1 MKTLKKKSKG
11 KSIKKYVDCK
21 PKDIECQK
29 KLVLQL
35 LREAP
40 FPKNTSRK
48 NIFRTEHKKNPSLIN
63 IPKNNIDSEIFE
75 DLNPCYKNS
84 DLFDNLNIK
93 SKINFSEILLNSN
106 LCCNLKYSLSYFNK
120 KQILDF
126 KECKNNYH
134 IISNIISKEL
144 YIYLL
149 HPKYKDLTN
158 EDLLK
163 SSEKVLIKPYD
174 ILIIPFGWKYLQEI
188 NEKTINYHIDVD
200 NYFTFIHNSILNK
213 I

>member
-1 MKTLKKKSKG
+1 MLLFIIITLIIILNIYFILNLYLVSEDSKLTL
-11 KSIKKYVDCK
+11 CK
-21 PKDIECQK
+21 NMNEL
-29 KLVLQL
+29 KLSLY
-35 LREAP
+35 
-40 FPKNTSRK
+40 
-48 NIFRTEHKKNPSLIN
+48 KKNPSLIN
-63 IPKNNIDSEIFE
+63 IPKNNIDPEIFE
-75 DLNPCYKNS
+75 DLNPCYKNI
-84 DLFDNLNIK
+84 DLFNNLDIK

-120 KQILDF
+120 KQLLDF

-134 IISNIISKEL
+134 IISNLYGNEF

-149 HPKYKDLTN
+149 NPKYKSLD

-163 SSEKVLIKPYD
+163 KSEKVLIKPYD

-200 NYFTFIHNSILNK
+200 NYFTIIHNSILNK

>member
-1 MKTLKKKSKG
+1 MLLFVIITLIIILNIYFIFNLYLVNEN
-11 KSIKKYVDCK
+11 SILTLCK
-21 PKDIECQK
+21 NMNEL
-29 KLVLQL
+29 KLSLY
-35 LREAP
+35 
-40 FPKNTSRK
+40 
-48 NIFRTEHKKNPSLIN
+48 KKNPSLIN
-63 IPKNNIDSEIFE
+63 IPKNNIDPEIFE
-75 DLNPCYKNS
+75 DLNPCYKNT

-120 KQILDF
+120 KQLLDF

-134 IISNIISKEL
+134 IISNLYGNEF

-149 HPKYKDLTN
+149 HPKYKNLND
-158 EDLLK
+158 EDSLK
-163 SSEKVLIKPYD
+163 NSEKVLIKPYD

-188 NEKTINYHIDVD
+188 NEITVNYHIDID

>member
-1 MKTLKKKSKG
+1 MLLFIIITLIIILNIYFVINLYLINEDSKLTL
-11 KSIKKYVDCK
+11 CK
-21 PKDIECQK
+21 NMNEL
-29 KLVLQL
+29 KLSLY
-35 LREAP
+35 
-40 FPKNTSRK
+40 
-48 NIFRTEHKKNPSLIN
+48 KKNPSLIN
-63 IPKNNIDSEIFE
+63 IPKNNIDLEIFE
-75 DLNPCYKNS
+75 DLNSCYKNT
-84 DLFDNLNIK
+84 DLFNNLDIK

-120 KQILDF
+120 KQLLDF

-134 IISNIISKEL
+134 IISNLYGNEF

-149 HPKYKDLTN
+149 HPKYKDLN
-158 EDLLK
+158 DEDLLK
-163 SSEKVLIKPYD
+163 NSEKVLIKPYD